1 MADPY
6 DLVVIGGGSGGLASA
21 QRAAEYGARV
31 VLVEPGPLGG
41 TCVEC
46 HTSADCKNPAKPN
59 CGPLGYCM

>member
-1 MADPY
+1 VTNEDC
-6 DLVVIGGGSGGLASA
+6 ASNPT
-21 QRAAEYGARV
+21 YKV
-31 VLVEPGPLGG
+31 CSPLGG